1 VSFVPVESEFFL
13 WRAATAWSFP
23 AYATV
28 LASSYFQRLLVALPQ
43 LAQAATTLPSL
54 QGYCSSTACTT
65 SSSSGGDGDK
75 HVEATMRSIQVT
87 CLYVALKVADQVHA
101 LGLLRF
107 MLTAIGGNVN
117 PVPLGDA
124 ELVEARLLDGLGWR
138 LGPFFAED
146 DLDELGFDG
155 DVWGA
160 LE

>member
-1 VSFVPVESEFFL
+1 MPVEPDFFL

-23 AYATV
+23 AYSTV
-28 LASSYFQRLLVALPQ
+28 LASSYFQRLLVALPH
-43 LAQAATTLPSL
+43 LAQAAATAPSL
-54 QGYCSSTACTT
+54 QGYCRGT
-65 SSSSGGDGDK
+65 SSSAPASSGSDDR

-107 MLTAIGGNVN
+107 MLTAIGGNVH

-146 DLDELGFDG
+146 DLDELGFDS